1 MSLTIRLTGTGGA
14 QLVPVFGC
22 DCRACRRAAPT
33 TRIAVAPVARR

>member
-22 DCRACRRAAPT
+22 DWRRLSPC
-33 TRIAVAPVARR
+33 PH